1 MNALQRALRSRAAF
15 FAPPLLLAA
24 CLLLWAVDVLNWDE
38 WLIWVTV
45 LQKLRA
51 GSLGLSDIILQN
63 NEQRSAIVRL
73 MGLGFFPLFRLA
85 RWPELATTALMAGV
99 SVLLAGRLFRLTS
112 LDGTFPTRTGP
123 TEFPPVGIGTTA
135 PSPVQSAPQPL
146 LIFSLLGF
154 SLLQWETF
162 SVGINTSVIVPV
174 LGLWAGVCLVWGC
187 RRLSLA
193 RLTGLFLVGLLPAFS
208 FANALFYWP
217 CIAPLVALRA
227 GSRHRARA
235 LTVLWL
241 ASGAL
246 VWTGYFH
253 GYVKPEHHPSIL
265 LALLSPHLLAGYFT
279 TYLGGALVGD
289 RNLLPLALFSG
300 AFALIAL
307 AALTRVAWRT
317 GAEARATLPPWL
329 CVASFTLLTATATAA
344 ARCGFGLGQA
354 QESRYATFSTP
365 LWMALAALAF
375 LHWQKLSP
383 TARRWLG
390 RGFVMCAGF
399 FALSTVLAAVVLYHR
414 APRLE
419 RARLELFR
427 LTEPANLR
435 VVFPDPAF
443 VIANMPLFIELRAGI
458 YRDVLPLADY
468 RPGARA
474 EGAFQVISWTE
485 VSGRVPGFLLLGE
498 ALGRAGTKVLV
509 LAGESGAERIV
520 GLGQTDETGHFELFL
535 PENALPKGPQQLFA
549 AVIDADGRTLHSLG
563 PEDNTAV
570 QNAGRAVARFELD
583 HHFFIPGA
591 TQTR

>member
-1 MNALQRALRSRAAF
+1 M
-15 FAPPLLLAA
+15 LLTA
-24 CLLLWAVDVLNWDE
+24 CLCLWAVDVLNWDE
-38 WLIWVTV
+38 WLIWTTT
-45 LQKLRA
+45 LEKLRA
-51 GSLGLSDIILQN
+51 GGLTLSDIILQN
-63 NEQRSAIVRL
+63 NEQRSAIVRIV
-73 MGLGFFPLFRLA
+73 GLGFFPLFRLA
-85 RWPELATTALMAGV
+85 RWPELAAIVLMAGG
-99 SVLLAGRLFRLTS
+99 SVLLAGRLAGL
-112 LDGTFPTRTGP
+112 TFPA
-123 TEFPPVGIGTTA
+123 TTDQTSGHT
-135 PSPVQSAPQPL
+135 PHSRVDRRL
-146 LIFSLLGF
+146 LLVFSLLGF

-162 SVGINTSVIVPV
+162 SVGINTSVIIPV
-174 LGLWAGVCLVWGC
+174 LGLWAGVCLVWS
-187 RRLSLA
+187 RQRLSLA
-193 RLTGLFLVGLLPAFS
+193 RLGVLFLVGLLPAFS

-217 CIAPLVALRA
+217 CLAPLVALRA
-227 GSRHRARA
+227 GPRRRAWA
-235 LTVLWL
+235 LTTLWL
-241 ASGAL
+241 VSGAL
-246 VWTGYFH
+246 VWAGYFH
-253 GYVKPEHHPSIL
+253 GYVKPGHHPSIL
-265 LALLSPHLLAGYFT
+265 RALLSPHILAGYFT

-289 RNLLPLALFSG
+289 RNLLPLALLSG

-307 AALTRVAWRT
+307 ATLIRAAWRA
-317 GAEARATLPPWL
+317 GAEARASLPPWL
-329 CVASFTLLTATATAA
+329 CVVSFTLMTAAATAA
-344 ARCGFGLGQA
+344 ARGGFGLGQA

-390 RGFVMCAGF
+390 RGFALCAGF

-443 VIANMPLFIELRAGI
+443 VIANMPFFLELRAGI

-474 EGAFQVISWTE
+474 EGAFRVISWTE
-485 VSGRVPGFLLLGE
+485 VSGRVPGFLLLGD

-509 LAGESGAERIV
+509 RAGESGAERIV

-535 PENALPKGPQQLFA
+535 PENALPKGPQQIFA
-549 AVIDADGRTLHSLG
+549 AVLDTDGRTLHSLG
-563 PEDNTAV
+563 PEDGAAV